1 MAPSN
6 DIRRVIIR
14 KGPNGLGFSVKGGG
28 DVGLPLIISRVE
40 AGRPLNAYTVFT
52 PLNSHRKPHMYT

>member
-40 AGRPLNAYTVFT
+40 AGRNAYTVFT